1 MNEYLQFKIMKLK
14 YLVLILLIMKQNL
27 RTTCLEFAW
36 KFENNL
42 LGIFFK
48 HLVGIIQRICTYIR
62 FGGTK

>member
-27 RTTCLEFAW
+27 RTLCLEFAW

-42 LGIFFK
+42 LGIFSNT
-48 HLVGIIQRICTYIR
+48 LQA
-62 FGGTK
+62 